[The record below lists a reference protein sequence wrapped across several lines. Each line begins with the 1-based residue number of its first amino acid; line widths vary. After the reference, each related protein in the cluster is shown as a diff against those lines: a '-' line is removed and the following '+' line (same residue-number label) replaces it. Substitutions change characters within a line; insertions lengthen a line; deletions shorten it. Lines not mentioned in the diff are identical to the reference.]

1 MTKYTILHNPRCS
14 KSREAL
20 QLLQQYKVSFNTVE
34 YLKKPLN
41 EKELK
46 QLFKKLGHPVL
57 DGMRTNEKICK
68 EHNIKKSGLSDNEL
82 LQFIAE
88 HPTSLQRPIVFSDTK
103 AVIAR
108 PPEIL
113 EEWLA

>member
-1 MTKYTILHNPRCS
+1 VTKYTILHNPRCS

-20 QLLQQYKVSFNTVE
+20 QLLQQHQVSFDTVE

-41 EKELK
+41 ENELK
-46 QLFKKLGHPVL
+46 QLFKKLNQSVL

-68 EHNIKKSGLSDNEL
+68 EHNIKKRNLSDKEL

-113 EEWLA
+113 EKWLT